1 MKFLFKLILISIFA
15 VSCSDDEIFEIIE
28 IIEEANN
35 QTTEDGIEIIS
46 EPTPEV
52 MPEVLVTPTPEP
64 TPEVL
69 AQSNPDCDSLRF
81 GDGRGGDLWLDSSE
95 GGEAQFRGNPVY
107 LLNNGFQAQPIR
119 VEAEL
124 ASGGLEIATFTGYAN
139 QDAGILRPHYRFL
152 RDCTAYTGRLI
163 ISDETQVCEIVLPQS
178 PCSRID

>member
-1 MKFLFKLILISIFA
+1 MKFLFKLVLIGMFT

-35 QTTEDGIEIIS
+35 EEGQEVIP
-46 EPTPEV
+46 EPV
-52 MPEVLVTPTPEP
+52 PEVLPEVIVTPEP
-64 TPEVL
+64 EIL
-69 AQSNPDCDSLRF
+69 AQSNPDCSSLRF
-81 GDGRGGDLWLDSSE
+81 GDGRGGDLWLDRSD
-95 GGEAQFRGNPVY
+95 GGAPQFHGNPVY

-124 ASGGLEIATFTGYAN
+124 SSGGLEVAAFTGYAN

-163 ISDETQVCEIVLPQS
+163 ISDETQICEVVLPQS